1 MIDEMRVEDVVMD
14 MAGFGVV
21 YAEHRELDD
30 GTTVLELRL
39 YDIVR
44 DFARQEAKKQG
55 EETMWPAKLLDA
67 YRAAYGAEEPSPLWI
82 FNVKSDEV
90 GGYKTQNVCRLLSAA
105 WRSDEIGS
113 ILHSAR
119 WSVKMQ
125 ESSKIAQLEDDVQ
138 LYSRKT
144 PQKYRAE
151 RNKMVSD
158 RRSIAQQEDERDR
171 WPKALCKVV
180 PLSFPYSEGNSH
192 VAWFQLLG
200 YSRRWAGRGGWMK

>member
-1 MIDEMRVEDVVMD
+1 MCSSEKRPSSDGSLQELWDLIDEMCVEDVVMD

-151 RNKMVSD
+151 VTRWSQTDEVLLNKKMRGIVG
-158 RRSIAQQEDERDR
+158 RRRYAKSY
-171 WPKALCKVV
+171 P
-180 PLSFPYSEGNSH
+180 
-192 VAWFQLLG
+192 
-200 YSRRWAGRGGWMK
+200 